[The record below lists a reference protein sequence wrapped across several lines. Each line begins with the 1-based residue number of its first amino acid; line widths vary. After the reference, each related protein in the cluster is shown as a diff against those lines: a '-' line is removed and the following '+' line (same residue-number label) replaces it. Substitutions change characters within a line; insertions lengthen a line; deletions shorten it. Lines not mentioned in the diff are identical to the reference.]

1 MPFQLGILAIMKNEG
16 RNIEE
21 WIEHYIWQGV
31 QQIYLIDNGSDDNTQ
46 ELIKPWV
53 MSGAVKV
60 ITLTERWKQ
69 EQHYWTAFQH
79 FKIRSQ
85 CKWLIMADLDEFWFC
100 KDGRIL
106 SQAVEAY
113 DKYHVIYANWTMFGS
128 AGHDRHPESLRM
140 CLTRRSPD
148 LGPHDCTKYI
158 CRTRAI
164 STRRK
169 FGIHKLFGTCSSRT
183 ISDNG
188 LLQINHYPLQS
199 REYFQ
204 DVKMRRGDAFN
215 PSMDQFRDWEYF
227 EAYDSPCVVEDTLL
241 RDQVRQRKQLL
252 MS

>member
-1 MPFQLGILAIMKNEG
+1 MFSHWFGRVRKWNRSRLVRRRSDAGLPFQLGILAIMKNEG

-53 MSGAVKV
+53 MSGSVKV

-69 EQHYWTAFQH
+69 EQHYWTAFKH
-79 FKIRSQ
+79 FKIRRQ

-128 AGHDRHPESLRM
+128 AGHDRHPESIL
-140 CLTRRSPD
+140 
-148 LGPHDCTKYI
+148 
-158 CRTRAI
+158 
-164 STRRK
+164 
-169 FGIHKLFGTCSSRT
+169 CSEED
-183 ISDNG
+183 SD
-188 LLQINHYPLQS
+188 
-199 REYFQ
+199 
-204 DVKMRRGDAFN
+204 
-215 PSMDQFRDWEYF
+215 
-227 EAYDSPCVVEDTLL
+227 
-241 RDQVRQRKQLL
+241 
-252 MS
+252 